1 MKWSIDKDRAICPQ
15 IEDQICAAISLGVFQ
30 PGERLKSV
38 REVAVE
44 AGVNPNTV
52 QKAFSELERDG
63 LIFSKPGSGWY
74 VGEEKSAAD
83 DKLKKLLREKT
94 VQFLKEMKTLGMK
107 KQQIIRLLE
116 EETDE

>member
-15 IEDQICAAISLGVFQ
+15 IEDQICAAISLGILK

-44 AGVNPNTV
+44 AGVNPPPV
-52 QKAFSELERDG
+52 PKAVSEMDRDG
-63 LIFSKPGSGWY
+63 LIYSRPGSGWY
-74 VGEEKSAAD
+74 VGEEKTVAD
-83 DKLKKLLREKT
+83 EQLKRLVREKT
-94 VQFLKEMKTLGMK
+94 AQFLKEMKTLGMD

-116 EETDE
+116 EESDE